1 MCIFVENFICMN
13 TPELKKTLLFQIG
26 QIEDLNLLK
35 SIETMIKENKEEE
48 IMMLSDAQKESIYAA
63 RKDYKKGLFLDDAA
77 FQIEIEKCL
86 KEK

>member
-1 MCIFVENFICMN
+1 MN
-13 TPELKKTLLFQIG
+13 TTELKKTLLFQIG

-35 SIETMIKENKEEE
+35 SIEIMIEEKNE
-48 IMMLSDAQKESIYAA
+48 EKIMMLSDAQKESIYAA

-86 KEK
+86 KEE